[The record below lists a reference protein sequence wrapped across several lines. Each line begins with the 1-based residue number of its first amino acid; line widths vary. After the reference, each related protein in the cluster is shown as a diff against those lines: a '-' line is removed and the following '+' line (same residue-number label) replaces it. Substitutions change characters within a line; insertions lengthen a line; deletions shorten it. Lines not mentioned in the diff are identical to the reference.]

1 MAAPIL
7 RQPAGWPSVLLA
19 RAGKLEARAG
29 LAEAEKLG
37 AWVAWKSAVRQG
49 PEAVV
54 RAVGEAGLRG
64 RGGAGYPTADKW
76 RAVRAQPAPVRYA
89 VANGYEADPGVVVD
103 RTLMAA
109 DPHAVLEGLALAAF
123 AVGAEEGFLVV
134 RADATAAIERLTAAL
149 EAAQTAGYLGYD
161 VLGSGVTVEIQIRP
175 LEGGF
180 LLGEETVLMRAL
192 EGKRGMPDQRPPY
205 PSERGLFG
213 APTVVNNVA
222 TLASVPWLLVNG
234 PAKFRAIGDPDF
246 PGTVLVQLS
255 GAVHRPGVAE
265 VPTGTPLAVVVDK
278 AAGGATGQLKAALV
292 GGPSGGF
299 LPPDGLATPL
309 APGPLEAA
317 GAILGSGS
325 VLVLDEHACIVELA
339 TLMERFMNDESCGK
353 CIPCRIGTRRLT
365 EIGER
370 FMTGRPRPT
379 DPGLLLDLAADV
391 RDGSLCGHGITA
403 PNPLTSGMRYFRQEF
418 DDHIVRGRCAAG
430 VCKPLR
436 VAAGAAR

>member
-1 MAAPIL
+1 MAPSIL
-7 RQPAGWPSVLLA
+7 RAPAGWPSVLLA
-19 RAGKLEARAG
+19 RAGKLDVEAG

-37 AWVAWKSAVRQG
+37 AWAAWKAAVRQG

-54 RAVGEAGLRG
+54 RAVSDAGLRG

-76 RAVRAQPAPVRYA
+76 RAVRAQPARTRYA
-89 VANGYEADPGVVVD
+89 VANGYEADPGAFAD
-103 RTLMAA
+103 RTLMEN
-109 DPHAVLEGLALAAF
+109 DPHGVLEGLALAAF
-123 AVGAEEGFLVV
+123 AVGAEEAFLVV
-134 RADATAAIERLTAAL
+134 RADAAVAIQRLTAAL
-149 EAAQTAGYLGYD
+149 AAAEAAGYLGDD
-161 VLGSGVTVEIQIRP
+161 VLGSGVTVEVRIRP

-180 LLGEETVLMRAL
+180 VLGEETVLLKAL
-192 EGKRGMPDQRPPY
+192 EGKRGVPEQRPPY
-205 PSERGLFG
+205 PAERGLFG
-213 APTVVNNVA
+213 APTAVNNVA

-234 PAKFRAIGDPDF
+234 PAKFRALGDPAF
-246 PGTVLVQLS
+246 PGTVLVHLS
-255 GAVHRPGVAE
+255 GAVHRPGVVE

-278 AAGGATGQLKAALV
+278 AGGGATGQLKAALV

-299 LPPDGLATPL
+299 LAPDGLATPL
-309 APGPLEAA
+309 APEALEAA

-325 VLVLDEHACIVELA
+325 VVVLDEHACLVELA

-370 FMTGRPRPT
+370 FMSGRPRPT
-379 DPGLLLDLAADV
+379 DADLLLDLAADV

-403 PNPLTSGMRYFRQEF
+403 PNPLTSGMRYFRPEF
-418 DDHIVRGRCAAG
+418 DEHIVRGRCAAG

-436 VAAGAAR
+436 IAAGAAR